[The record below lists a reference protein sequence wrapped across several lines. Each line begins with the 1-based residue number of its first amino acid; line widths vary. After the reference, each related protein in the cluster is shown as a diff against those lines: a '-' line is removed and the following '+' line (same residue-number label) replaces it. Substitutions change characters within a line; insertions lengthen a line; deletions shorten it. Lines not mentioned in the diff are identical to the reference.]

1 MAAEQEEELDNL
13 RRQLKDL
20 QEEAQEGKGLRA
32 ALRKKDGEVR
42 ANQCG
47 VGEGERSVSHHCSS
61 FHCPPCPALPAV
73 SWQVEALRDALQELE
88 RELEEAKRDMTELVD
103 DRQSVSGQGAGQED
117 PFSSRMGPQGYKV
130 APCSVSVLLFVCC
143 GPRSQV
149 QDQYSQDLNDALAE
163 NEALKDQVQ
172 GLEGKLEVGAGG

>member
-1 MAAEQEEELDNL
+1 MAAEQEEELDDL

-42 ANQCG
+42 GNQCG

-61 FHCPPCPALPAV
+61 FNCPPCPALPAV

-88 RELEEAKRDMTELVD
+88 RELEEAKKDMTELVD

-117 PFSSRMGPQGYKV
+117 PSLAGWVLRGTRSHS
-130 APCSVSVLLFVCC
+130 APSACCSLCAVVHVHRCRTSTA
-143 GPRSQV
+143 RT
-149 QDQYSQDLNDALAE
+149 
-163 NEALKDQVQ
+163 
-172 GLEGKLEVGAGG
+172 

>member
-1 MAAEQEEELDNL
+1 MGWGRGREVSLII
-13 RRQLKDL
+13 
-20 QEEAQEGKGLRA
+20 AQVFI
-32 ALRKKDGEVR
+32 ALPVLL
-42 ANQCG
+42 C
-47 VGEGERSVSHHCSS
+47 
-61 FHCPPCPALPAV
+61 PAV

-103 DRQSVSGQGAGQED
+103 DRQSVSGQGAGHED

-143 GPRSQV
+143 GPCSQV